1 MKVVFVEDDYT
12 AAAFKG
18 WPTLGDGSCLL
29 GYRVNYETDTAWVR
43 LALNAAASTS
53 FSTAA
58 DFGGVPVLVHF
69 DDDSRVV
76 GLAIGDASL
85 HLPPCACVPGAM
97 KTLTIEYAE
106 ELDVLQV
113 RFIGDR
119 PSGAM
124 EGHRVVVLGD
134 ESLDSAL
141 VVVRE
146 RCGQVIAL
154 LIEGSRRLLH
164 PSLLSAVS

>member
-1 MKVVFVEDDYT
+1 
-12 AAAFKG
+12 
-18 WPTLGDGSCLL
+18 
-29 GYRVNYETDTAWVR
+29 
-43 LALNAAASTS
+43 
-53 FSTAA
+53 
-58 DFGGVPVLVHF
+58 
-69 DDDSRVV
+69 
-76 GLAIGDASL
+76 
-85 HLPPCACVPGAM
+85 M
-97 KTLTIEYAE
+97 KTLTIEYSE

-119 PSGAM
+119 PSGTM

-154 LIEGSRRLLH
+154 LIEGSQRLLH